1 MPDCILIHEEI
12 ISNNF
17 VTKMENNP
25 FEEQVTKPQEQLIKL
40 QEQLVKSQEQLIK
53 SQEQLIKSQEQLSK
67 TQEEDN
73 FYKYYIL

>member
-40 QEQLVKSQEQLIK
+40 QEQLVKPQE
-53 SQEQLIKSQEQLSK
+53 
-67 TQEEDN
+67 
-73 FYKYYIL
+73 